1 MHVEIG
7 TTLTIADVVAV
18 ACQGLPVSVADR
30 ARASIAAARA
40 QVDGLIAG
48 GLPVYGITTGVGQ
61 LASVRISP
69 ADASRLQ
76 LNIVRSHAAGV
87 GPPLPEEAVRAM
99 MLLRAHGLALG
110 H

>member
-18 ACQGLPVSVADR
+18 ASQGVSVSVADR

-40 QVDGLIAG
+40 QVDGLMAG

-69 ADASRLQ
+69 ADRINANNSSFHE
-76 LNIVRSHAAGV
+76 NIRTKIATVTRPG
-87 GPPLPEEAVRAM
+87 
-99 MLLRAHGLALG
+99 
-110 H
+110 